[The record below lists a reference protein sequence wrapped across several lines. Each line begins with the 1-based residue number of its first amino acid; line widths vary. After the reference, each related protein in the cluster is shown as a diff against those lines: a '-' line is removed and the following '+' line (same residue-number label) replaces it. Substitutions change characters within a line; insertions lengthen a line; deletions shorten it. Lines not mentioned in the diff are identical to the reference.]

1 MKKIFLAGLL
11 SVLAVSA
18 NAGSWNYNLS
28 KNDFDG
34 DTRSATIKPDGSE
47 IELAFVKNKD
57 SNADTQYIGAFLLP
71 LGVLTA
77 DCKLCE
83 ARVIADGK
91 EVEPVKLLA
100 ASSYKTYF
108 LYKNSNEA
116 FMDVLRNNKVVKIQ
130 LPTSRNR
137 QNIKETLTF
146 TQSEPLSLQKL
157 NSVK

>member
-1 MKKIFLAGLL
+1 MKKLLLAGLL
-11 SVLAVSA
+11 SVLAVGA

-47 IELAFVKNKD
+47 IELAIVKSKD
-57 SNADTQYIGAFLLP
+57 SDTDTPYIGAFSLP

-91 EVEPVKLLA
+91 EAEPVKLLA

-108 LYKNSNEA
+108 LYESSNKA
-116 FMDVLRNNKVVKIQ
+116 FMDILKNNKVVKIQ

-146 TQSEPLSLQKL
+146 TQSEVLSLQKL
-157 NSVK
+157 DSAK

>member
-1 MKKIFLAGLL
+1 MKKLLLAGIL

-47 IELAFVKNKD
+47 IELAIVKSD
-57 SNADTQYIGAFLLP
+57 GDTPYIGAFLLP

-91 EVEPVKLLA
+91 EAESVKLM
-100 ASSYKTYF
+100 SSNYKTYF
-108 LYKNSNEA
+108 LYKNSNKA
-116 FMDVLRNNKVVKIQ
+116 FIDVLRNNKVVKIQ

-137 QNIKETLTF
+137 QNLKETLTF
-146 TQSEPLSLQKL
+146 TQSEALSLQKL
-157 NSVK
+157 DSAK